1 MHIPETMRAVVK
13 AREGR
18 GAEPRTLPVPGA
30 GPGEVLVRVRSCAI
44 CGTDV
49 HIYQWNSWAAA
60 NVAKA
65 YSSLPRIL
73 GHEFSGEVVRVGE
86 GVTRVKIG
94 DRVAAETHLP
104 CGDCYLCRTGNGFN
118 CQNIRRFKNGVYAE
132 YALIPEFSCEKL
144 PDSVSYEIG
153 SMLEPF
159 SVAVH
164 GAGKARMVGD
174 SVAVVGAG
182 PIGLFTVK
190 LARAMGAAKIF
201 ASDVSDYRLDLAKKA
216 GADVVVNAGREDV
229 VKAVRE
235 GTGGLGAGVV
245 FEISGNVKA
254 TKQAFELLR
263 KCGTMVMTGL
273 PSEPLVLDAGS
284 DIVWK
289 AATIHG
295 IHGRE
300 TFTSWEISKSLLA
313 SGVVEIASLATHR
326 FNLFAE
332 YEKAFELAEKGL
344 AGKILLL
351 PE

>member
-1 MHIPETMRAVVK
+1 MQIPETMRAVVK
-13 AREGR
+13 TKEER
-18 GAEPRTLPVPGA
+18 GAEFRIVPVPQAGA
-30 GPGEVLVRVRSCAI
+30 GEVLVKVRACAI

-49 HIYQWNSWAAA
+49 HMYQWNKWAQE
-60 NVAKA
+60 NVAKS
-65 YSSLPRIL
+65 YSGLPRIM
-73 GHEFSGEVVRVGE
+73 GHEFSGEVVQVGE
-86 GVTRVKIG
+86 GVTRVKPG

-104 CGDCYLCRTGNGFN
+104 CGTCFLCRTGNGFN

-132 YALIPEFSCEKL
+132 YALIPEFSAEVL
-144 PDSVSYEIG
+144 PETISDEIG

-164 GAGKARMVGD
+164 GVSKVRVLGD
-174 SVAVVGAG
+174 TVAVIGAG

-190 LARAMGAAKIF
+190 LARAMGASKIF
-201 ASDVSDYRLDLAKKA
+201 VSDVSDYRLELAKKA
-216 GADVVVNAGREDV
+216 GADVALNGARDDV

-245 FEISGNVKA
+245 FEISGNVRA
-254 TKQAFELLR
+254 AKQGFELLR

-289 AATIHG
+289 AATVLG

-300 TFTSWEISKSLLA
+300 TFTSWEISKSLL
-313 SGVVEIASLATHR
+313 SEGRVEIASLATHR
-326 FNLFAE
+326 FNMFTE
-332 YEKAFELAEKGL
+332 FQKGFELAEKGL
-344 AGKILLL
+344 TGKVIFLSD
-351 PE
+351 